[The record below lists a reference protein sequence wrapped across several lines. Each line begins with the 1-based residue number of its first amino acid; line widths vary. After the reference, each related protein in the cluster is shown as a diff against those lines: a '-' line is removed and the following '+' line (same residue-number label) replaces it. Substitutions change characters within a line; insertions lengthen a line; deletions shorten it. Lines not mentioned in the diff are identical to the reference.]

1 MKMAKLVSLVMTF
14 GMVFFFLQGTTF
26 AANSSMT
33 GGQNDKV
40 LAPMMNDDAPMKMT
54 TKKMETTMDS
64 DMDKEMKSGM
74 KQQQADAMKKH
85 KKEQMN
91 TPVKTGKKMME

>member
-1 MKMAKLVSLVMTF
+1 MTF

-33 GGQNDKV
+33 QNDKV

-64 DMDKEMKSGM
+64 DMEKQMESGM

-85 KKEQMN
+85 KKEKMN